1 MKQQRSR
8 VPRALVGFTARPA
21 PLAPGGRRCK
31 HTLRWGG
38 KREWGGRVDI
48 EAAEAFGADEPLKV
62 ETVRLEG
69 PKAGEVPVELSG
81 A

>member
-1 MKQQRSR
+1 M
-8 VPRALVGFTARPA
+8 
-21 PLAPGGRRCK
+21 
-31 HTLRWGG
+31 
-38 KREWGGRVDI
+38 DI
-48 EAAEAFGADEPLKV
+48 EAAVAFGAGQPLKV

>member
-1 MKQQRSR
+1 M
-8 VPRALVGFTARPA
+8 
-21 PLAPGGRRCK
+21 
-31 HTLRWGG
+31 LRWGG

-48 EAAEAFGADEPLKV
+48 EAAVAFGAGEPLKV